1 VSVYKIIRRDEIM
14 KSQLKLI
21 LLLLASST
29 LLFSGNTPEECYI
42 QIDIKDVLEL
52 HQLTKVVS
60 IDRVRGEHVF
70 AYTMTNRL
78 EEITKLGYTYQ
89 RLPHPGKNPGARM
102 GMVRESGT
110 KAWDAYPTYSEY
122 TQMMQDYAT
131 NYPDICRLVSIGSS
145 TNTAQPHELWA
156 LKITDNPDVIEEEPE
171 VFYTSTMHGDETVG
185 FVLMLHLI
193 DEILTHYDPSSADPY
208 TVELTNMVQNMEI
221 WINPLSNP
229 DGTYHGGD
237 NSVSGAIRYLS
248 TTAGANAGVDPNRN
262 FPDPE
267 DGPHPDGNVYWGET
281 QLMMNFADQHHFV
294 LSSNFHGGAELVNY
308 PWDTWAR
315 LHADDS
321 WFINLSRDYA
331 DQAQADSPA
340 GYLTDQ
346 DNGITNGYAWYEAN
360 GGRQDYMNYYKGCK
374 EVTIELSSTKNPAA
388 SSLPTLW
395 DSNKLALIRY
405 LQKAMTGIHGLV
417 KNASG
422 TPLQATIDIVGYDLA
437 IDQSYVYT
445 DPSKGDYYR
454 MLLPGTYTIRASSYG
469 YIDQEISNVTVPATG
484 RIRQDFTLQAAQT
497 VNITGTVLALPTHS
511 PIENATVQVLNTP
524 LPPVQ
529 TNAQGQYTIP
539 NVLEGTYT
547 FKVTAVD
554 HETVEEERQ
563 VSTSN
568 TTQNFSLPR
577 ITVFSTEDFEN
588 DNGGGTSVG
597 TWEWGE
603 PTTGLSAHSGSK
615 VWGTNLD
622 GNYGNSEHSYLTISG
637 ILVPD
642 QRGKVSFWHWYEFEG
657 SGTLYDGG
665 RLELSTDGTNFTP
678 ITPIGGYT
686 GPITGLSG
694 DAGYGGTST
703 NWVQATFD
711 ISAYAG
717 DTVTLRWHFA
727 SDGSSTQLG
736 WYIDDLQILGMDTA
750 VDPIFK
756 DDFESGDSSRWST
769 TASK

>member
-1 VSVYKIIRRDEIM
+1 M
-14 KSQLKLI
+14 
-21 LLLLASST
+21 
-29 LLFSGNTPEECYI
+29 
-42 QIDIKDVLEL
+42 EL

-78 EEITKLGYTYQ
+78 EEITKLGYTYKM
-89 RLPHPGKNPGARM
+89 LPHPGKNPGARM

-131 NYPDICRLVSIGSS
+131 NYPAICRLISIGSS
-145 TNTAQPHELWA
+145 TNTSQPHQLWA

-193 DEILTHYDPSSADPY
+193 DEILTHYDPASADPY

-237 NSVSGAIRYLS
+237 SSVSGAIRYLS
-248 TTAGANAGVDPNRN
+248 TAAGANAGVDPNRN

-294 LSSNFHGGAELVNY
+294 LSTNFHGGAELVNY

-321 WFINLSRDYA
+321 WFIDLSRDYA
-331 DQAQADSPA
+331 DQAQADSPS
-340 GYLTDQ
+340 GYLTQQ

-360 GGRQDYMNYYKGCK
+360 GGRQDYMNYYQGCK
-374 EVTIELSSTKNPAA
+374 EVTIELSNTKNPAA
-388 SSLPTLW
+388 STLPDFW
-395 DSNKLALIRY
+395 DYNKLALIRY

-422 TPLQATIDIVGYDLA
+422 TPLQATIEIVGYDLA

-445 DPSKGDYYR
+445 DPALGDYYR

-469 YIDQEISNVTVPATG
+469 YIDQEFSNVTVPATG

-497 VNITGTVLALPTHS
+497 VNVTGTVLAIPS
-511 PIENATVQVLNTP
+511 GNPIENATVQLLNTP
-524 LPPVQ
+524 VAVAQ
-529 TNAQGQYTIP
+529 TNTQGQYTIS

-554 HETVEEERQ
+554 HESLVEERQ
-563 VSTSN
+563 VSTSS
-568 TTQNFSLPR
+568 TTQDFLLPK
-577 ITVFSTEDFEN
+577 ITVFSTEDFED
-588 DNGGGTSVG
+588 DNGGGISVG
-597 TWEWGE
+597 TWQWGQ
-603 PTTGLSAHSGSK
+603 PTTGPSAHSGTN
-615 VWGTNLD
+615 VWGTNLIGD
-622 GNYGNSEHSYLTISG
+622 YGNNEHSYLSISG

-642 QRGKVSFWHWYEFEG
+642 QRGKVSFWQWYEFEG

-665 RLELSTDGTNFTP
+665 RLEISTDGTNFTP

-694 DAGYGGTST
+694 ADGFGGTSS

-727 SDGSSTQLG
+727 SDSSSTRLG
-736 WYIDDLQILGMDTA
+736 WYIDDLQITGMDTA

-756 DDFESGDSSRWST
+756 DSFESGDSSRWSVT
-769 TASK
+769 VSK